1 MKSVMIGN
9 TIIKS
14 VFTICVTV
22 AAMHFDKPSLLFWL
36 VMLIAIG
43 YDYKSTPSK
52 SNSAKEGEKNV

>member
-14 VFTICVTV
+14 VYTICVTV

-43 YDYKSTPSK
+43 YDFTSTNK
-52 SNSAKEGEKNV
+52 NNSAKDGEKNA